1 MKFPPFC
8 RTRHYVG
15 HEGITDDGLEC
26 SMPRDSS
33 LVSSKWEG
41 LSCWAFWKCRTLS
54 IFGKPTP
61 PSPPRFSP
69 YTYWILYAM
78 ASCCHLVAR
87 RHIYNTKRGVDH
99 PQWATLQRGID
110 AIGSNQYRLIIPL
123 SKKWCHS
130 KWREV
135 TRGLAGCYEA
145 WICFWMWGTVKPPEV
160 QQLTISNC
168 DTRITLT
175 ILLHACQQPPP
186 LPPCG
191 PAEGSSNP

>member
-1 MKFPPFC
+1 MTFWNAPCHVNLPLSLLHGKDRPAGLFENVAPCSFSESHVLNIVRQGVMLPP
-8 RTRHYVG
+8 
-15 HEGITDDGLEC
+15 C
-26 SMPRDSS
+26 S
-33 LVSSKWEG
+33 K
-41 LSCWAFWKCRTLS
+41 T
-54 IFGKPTP
+54 T
-61 PSPPRFSP
+61 
-69 YTYWILYAM
+69 
-78 ASCCHLVAR
+78 
-87 RHIYNTKRGVDH
+87 HI
-99 PQWATLQRGID
+99 
-110 AIGSNQYRLIIPL
+110 QYQAWMLIIPNEQCYNMAL
-123 SKKWCHS
+123 MRRLEPIPPYYYSFVQKRCHS